1 MKIFI
6 YWNKI
11 DNDSK
16 KIYKFLKNDTFR
28 QSLEKDND
36 VVFFEPF
43 CSFLLTQERI
53 NQIAM
58 SDIIIFFTHGEDDA
72 ILKSKYKQPNQ
83 KKNFSFIDFDNASL
97 LSGKKVIAICCAS
110 AKSLGEYCVADEV
123 KSIFYIGFK
132 DDILY
137 DDGSHENVRG
147 LVYDAYSN
155 AFETSILHSLSSKC
169 TAQEFVRTL
178 QKEINDMITNKI
190 LEAKN
195 RTLGSFSSITFH
207 RQSARS
213 LVALGNTTSPVFA

>member
-28 QSLEKDND
+28 QSLGKDND

-83 KKNFSFIDFDNASL
+83 KKTLVL
-97 LSGKKVIAICCAS
+97 L
-110 AKSLGEYCVADEV
+110 
-123 KSIFYIGFK
+123 
-132 DDILY
+132 
-137 DDGSHENVRG
+137 
-147 LVYDAYSN
+147 
-155 AFETSILHSLSSKC
+155 TSIMLH
-169 TAQEFVRTL
+169 F
-178 QKEINDMITNKI
+178 
-190 LEAKN
+190 
-195 RTLGSFSSITFH
+195 
-207 RQSARS
+207 
-213 LVALGNTTSPVFA
+213 